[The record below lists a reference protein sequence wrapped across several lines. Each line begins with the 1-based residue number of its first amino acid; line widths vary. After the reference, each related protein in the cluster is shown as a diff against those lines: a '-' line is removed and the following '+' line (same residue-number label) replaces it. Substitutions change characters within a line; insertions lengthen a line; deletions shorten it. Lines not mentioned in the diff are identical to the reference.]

1 MKKLLL
7 LFISFAALFSVFFVP
22 ATVYAADEYRYFD
35 SNQNTINA
43 IISGNEYIF
52 QKYSTVPA
60 GTGVKVYFQQTA
72 PAVTANVPYYEIRAD
87 TSTTGTQHYQQTKI
101 TATNGYTAVQQNWTT
116 INILLASGAP
126 ANYPSVNPNPSPSAG
141 VTPQKPHEAFQY
153 ETPASWTGDFVSMFN
168 CTGGVCDT
176 YEDWIQ
182 VVWAW
187 ALTIAIPLSV
197 LILSAAGVIWMT
209 SEGNPERITLAKR
222 LITGVLSGLGL
233 LILARIVLVNIIGID
248 SGSWNAN

>member
-1 MKKLLL
+1 MKKNAIKIILACIGILWTLLPL
-7 LFISFAALFSVFFVP
+7 TS
-22 ATVYAADEYRYFD
+22 VYAADSYRYLD

-43 IISGNEYIF
+43 IIGGNEYIF

-72 PAVTANVPYYEIRAD
+72 PKVTANVSFYEIRVD
-87 TSTTGTQHYQQTKI
+87 TSTIGTQNWQQTKI
-101 TATNGYTAVQQNWTT
+101 TATNGYTTVQKDWTAINISTASGTPTNKQNSSQQNP
-116 INILLASGAP
+116 P
-126 ANYPSVNPNPSPSAG
+126 ADF
-141 VTPQKPHEAFQY
+141 TY
-153 ETPASWTGDFVSMFN
+153 EKPASWTGNFVSMFN
-168 CTGGVCDT
+168 CPGGTCDT
-176 YEDWIQ
+176 YDEWIQ

-187 ALTIAIPLSV
+187 ALAIAIPLSV
-197 LILSAAGVIWMT
+197 LIVSAAGVIWMT

-233 LILARIVLVNIIGID
+233 LILARIVFVNIIGIN